1 MRSSTSLSQTDVQQ
15 ARPPAVAA
23 VVVTFNSSSVIEGWV
38 DSFESAGLRDRVE
51 LCVVDSGSRPEERQ
65 LLRERIG
72 PRVEVLSFEPN
83 RGFGRS
89 CNLGAAKTA
98 APTLLFLNPDGR
110 ILSLPARVL
119 GAALEDGVMLGAVA
133 HELGAPE
140 RRRPGAFLHPPSAY
154 WQANHLLLGR
164 RSETFVR
171 TYEHPAWISGGA
183 LLVGR
188 RDFDALG
195 GFAPEIFLYF
205 EDADLCV
212 RHRARGGTS
221 IVDPEFTVA
230 HPRVG
235 AGSGYSGSLDS
246 INRMS
251 GRQFVERHE
260 GRTRAL
266 LLYALYL
273 AYYTPRRVL
282 VAIVRR
288 LTGASKAEPVGSLA
302 LDLLMPGRVLRR
314 LRASGG
320 G

>member
-1 MRSSTSLSQTDVQQ
+1 VSRPDHQQ
-15 ARPPAVAA
+15 HEGPAVAA
-23 VVVTFNSSSVIEGWV
+23 VVVTFNSSKVIEGWV
-38 DSFESAGLRDRVE
+38 DSFESAGLRDQVE
-51 LCVVDSGSRPEERQ
+51 LCVVDSGSGPEEREH
-65 LLRERIG
+65 LRERIA
-72 PRVEVLSFEPN
+72 PRVETLSFEPN
-83 RGFGRS
+83 LGFGRS
-89 CNLGAAKTA
+89 CNVGAAKTS

-110 ILSLPARVL
+110 ILSLPARAL
-119 GAALEDGVMLGAVA
+119 GAVLEDGVILGAVA
-133 HELGAPE
+133 HELGAPQ
-140 RRRPGAFLHPPSAY
+140 RRRPGAFEHPPSAY

-164 RSETFVR
+164 RSGAFRR

-183 LLVGR
+183 LIVGR
-188 RDFDALG
+188 REFDALG
-195 GFAPEIFLYF
+195 GFSPEIFLYF

-221 IVDPEFTVA
+221 IVDPEFIVA

-235 AGSGYSGSLDS
+235 TGSGYSGSLDS

-260 GRTRAL
+260 GRARAL
-266 LLYALYL
+266 LLYGLYL

-288 LTGASKAEPVGSLA
+288 LTGASKPEPVGSLA